1 MTWEDILKRERFI
14 QDESRTEEETI
25 KELKRIHPEAME
37 LLENMDFEE
46 YFKFPEEENIKVGVN
61 PDNRPVNKYNMFSD
75 FERSGQIMQVKM
87 GKVISESPRKVRN
100 LSLILEIPHPAYG
113 SGFMWDVWGSD
124 EFYMNFR
131 GMNNKDIYNE
141 VLEVLNK
148 SD

>member
-1 MTWEDILKRERFI
+1 MTWKDILKRERFI
-14 QDESRTEEETI
+14 RDKSRTEEETI
-25 KELKRIHPEAME
+25 KELKRIYPEAME

-46 YFKFPEEENIKVGVN
+46 YFKFPEEENIKVGIN

-75 FERSGQIMQVKM
+75 FERSSQIMHVKM

-100 LSLILEIPHPAYG
+100 ISMILSTHPASTTWYWEFWTYDG
-113 SGFMWDVWGSD
+113 D
-124 EFYMNFR
+124 EFLMQFD

-148 SD
+148 GD